1 MGYYME
7 NKMNDFESFFVDCLM
22 LAANDKSVPD
32 GYIWDLSDCAVWQE
46 KFNLGMSPDDAVK
59 SVFSAN

>member
-1 MGYYME
+1 
-7 NKMNDFESFFVDCLM
+7 MNDFESFFVDCLM